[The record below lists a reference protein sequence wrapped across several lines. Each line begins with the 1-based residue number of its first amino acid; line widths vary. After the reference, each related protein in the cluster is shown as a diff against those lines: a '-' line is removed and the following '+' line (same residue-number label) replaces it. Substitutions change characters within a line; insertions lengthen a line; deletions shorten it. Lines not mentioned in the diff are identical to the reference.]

1 MNNITKFLYV
11 MTFLTFV
18 REEHLKAKHAWHKK
32 EFSL

>member
-11 MTFLTFV
+11 LTLLTVV
-18 REEHLKAKHAWHKK
+18 REEHLKAKNERHKK